1 MPVLLTMVASS
12 VSHADSK
19 PFSLYETV
27 NIKWLGLS
35 YDHLESSTML
45 LQWRTA
51 GHKSILLPRSIQA
64 TQDIYSRHT
73 VNKAVCYIYLG
84 RVTKKRAERKCLH
97 LESLKLTT
105 ELLKDMSQI
114 LPLMFSPTNTN

>member
-1 MPVLLTMVASS
+1 MVANS

-51 GHKSILLPRSIQA
+51 GYKSILLPRSIQA

-84 RVTKKRAERKCLH
+84 RVTKKEQRENAFTWKA
-97 LESLKLTT
+97 
-105 ELLKDMSQI
+105 
-114 LPLMFSPTNTN
+114 